1 MNDVLIRTAGE
12 EDVAIV
18 YSFLCLLSEKEYDR
32 QLFEKHYL
40 DNIDN
45 DKNIYLVAETCK
57 EVVGFLSCHGQIL
70 LHHNGWV
77 YEIQEMYTDEKY
89 RGKGIG
95 KLLLQK
101 LEGILS
107 EKSYDIIDVTSNNR
121 REEAHRFYLK
131 NGFVQTHQKF
141 TKKGNQ

>member
-1 MNDVLIRTAGE
+1 MNVVIRNADAT
-12 EDVAIV
+12 DVAVV
-18 YSFLCLLSEKEYDR
+18 YSFLCSLSEKEYNR
-32 QLFEKHYL
+32 QLFEEHYVH
-40 DNIDN
+40 NITD
-45 DKNIYLVAETCK
+45 DKNIYLVAEIDN
-57 EVVGFLSCHGQIL
+57 EIAGFLSCHGQIL

-89 RGKGIG
+89 RGKGVG

-107 EKSYDIIDVTSNNR
+107 ERSYDIIDVTSNNR
-121 REEAHRFYLK
+121 RQDAHRFYLK
-131 NGFVQTHQKF
+131 NGFVQTHLKF